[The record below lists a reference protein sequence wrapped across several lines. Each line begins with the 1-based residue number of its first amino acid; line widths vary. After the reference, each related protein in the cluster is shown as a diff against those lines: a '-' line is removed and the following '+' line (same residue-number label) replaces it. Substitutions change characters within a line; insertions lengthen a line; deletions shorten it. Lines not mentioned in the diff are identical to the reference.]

1 MMLRAAL
8 AGLAMLAL
16 AASAQ
21 AQAADTREIGA
32 RFCGSNHQAGE
43 DAAQYE
49 TRLEAEDMLPEWI
62 WDAVDK
68 MESGPEIM
76 TFGFHVVGGE
86 RVLVANGVID
96 DKAADRFRKALKK
109 HAPIGEIWFNSPGGN
124 SEVGMEMGRILH
136 DEFGQAGARV
146 RAGEGCA
153 SACSTAFLGGFM
165 REVEPGGLYGV
176 HMYSTSL
183 KGAGHID
190 LSEALFND
198 IQWQGAK
205 GASGRLTYVQQM
217 GISLKWLELWS
228 TTPPG
233 CMTFLSQDE
242 LKTTLVSNVVR

>member
-1 MMLRAAL
+1 MMLRAVL
-8 AGLAMLAL
+8 AGLAIL
-16 AASAQ
+16 AAHAPVQ
-21 AQAADTREIGA
+21 AQASDNREIGA
-32 RFCGSNHQAGE
+32 RFCGSNRQAGE
-43 DAAQYE
+43 DAARYE
-49 TRLEAEDMLPEWI
+49 ARLEAEDMLPKWI

-68 MESGPEIM
+68 MESGPETM
-76 TFGFHVVGGE
+76 SFNFHVVGGE
-86 RVLVANGVID
+86 RVLAANGVID
-96 DKAADRFRKALKK
+96 DKAADRFRKALRK
-109 HAPIGEIWFNSPGGN
+109 HAPVGEVWFNSPGGN

-136 DEFGQAGARV
+136 DEFEQAGVRV

-165 REVEPGGLYGV
+165 REIEPGGLYGV

-205 GASGRLTYVQQM
+205 GASGRLIYVQQM
-217 GISLKWLELWS
+217 GISLKWLDLWS

-242 LKTTLVSNVVR
+242 LKATLVSNVIR